1 MTRSLYL
8 FISDILNGIKNVESF
23 LKNISKEDFI
33 KDIEKQSAIVRQLEI
48 IGEAT
53 KNIPNSFREKYPE
66 ISWKKIAGLRDIIT
80 HAYFN
85 IDLNIT
91 WDIIK
96 KDLPNLKE
104 QIIKIEKDLK
114 KFGL

>member
-23 LKNISKEDFI
+23 LKDISKEDFI

-104 QIIKIEKDLK
+104 QILKIEKDLK
-114 KFGL
+114 Y